1 MQRILKNFIKSF
13 ERYLTKEDF
22 DKIENAPDSKG
33 KIMSERLEMIFGNKK
48 NKTKI
53 ISCSKF
59 NWNFMVFG
67 K

>member
-33 KIMSERLEMIFGNKK
+33 KIISERLEMIFDNKK
-48 NKTKI
+48 N
-53 ISCSKF
+53 
-59 NWNFMVFG
+59 
-67 K
+67 